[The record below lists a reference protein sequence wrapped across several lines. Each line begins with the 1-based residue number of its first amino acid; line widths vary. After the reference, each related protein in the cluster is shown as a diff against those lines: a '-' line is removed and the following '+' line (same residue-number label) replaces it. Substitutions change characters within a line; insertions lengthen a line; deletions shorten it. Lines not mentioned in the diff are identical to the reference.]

1 MLQEAG
7 LLDLKLLYGGTV
19 IVNLL
24 AYYIVVTYM
33 EENCNFILTFMS
45 YSAMMKELLL
55 KLLRNLL
62 VVLPETV

>member
-1 MLQEAG
+1 MIVSML
-7 LLDLKLLYGGTV
+7 T
-19 IVNLL
+19 
-24 AYYIVVTYM
+24 YYITVVYM
-33 EENCNFILTFMS
+33 EENCSFILTFMS

>member
-1 MLQEAG
+1 MIVS
-7 LLDLKLLYGGTV
+7 LLV
-19 IVNLL
+19 
-24 AYYIVVTYM
+24 YYIVVACM